1 MTMNNDKEANLGSVI
16 LEDKTEIDYNNLD
29 NYQQQFDYHNQLEVE
44 NCQLKTRIEEI
55 LQEREEMA
63 NEG

>member
-29 NYQQQFDYHNQLEVE
+29 NY
-44 NCQLKTRIEEI
+44 
-55 LQEREEMA
+55 
-63 NEG
+63 

>member
-16 LEDKTEIDYNNLD
+16 LEDKTDIEYNKID

-44 NCQLKTRIEEI
+44 NC
-55 LQEREEMA
+55 
-63 NEG
+63 